1 MGAAVVQIPF
11 TTTAGG
17 PFTLPHTL
25 GVVPG
30 AVIFEMTAGGVV
42 WFQTTRFDANNLY
55 LVASAAGLT
64 GYAIV
69 FASASGPSYLIP
81 GQGNSTIQLQEVVDD
96 ASTLGD
102 VAPALATG
110 GFSQSPALSI
120 ANDVMQAII
129 NGGPGGQPYNW
140 KWNRYNLPVFYTNS
154 LQQDYFIPNLVNIG
168 WLESAWAV
176 NINQTSVPKQNFPIE
191 VDKDLLLTYQA
202 GTYAAK
208 IAWLP
213 NSMLET
219 GTWGAQP
226 LGPTAGFPSGQT
238 TVAGPN
244 LTGLQN
250 PGPGVIYTNPVGTLV
265 TPYNAITAITDP
277 NGNLWCLTTYG
288 TCSNTQPSWPS
299 SPVYPTLRNPNLIA
313 TTVTDGTCVWTAI
326 NPKGQGMRI
335 SPVPPQSGVVWAIQ
349 AVGQMVAPRFH
360 SLTQYLNPL
369 PDTMEWAF
377 KQGFFAEC
385 YRRNPDPKIRAR
397 FSQERQLW
405 LEALDKA
412 VRQYDRE
419 QDDFGFYPGDPSV
432 MDTGWGFNPISPAM
446 PFGPWTGW

>member
-1 MGAAVVQIPF
+1 MAAQVVQIPF
-11 TTTAGG
+11 TTPNAGN
-17 PFTLPHTL
+17 FTLPQSL

-30 AVIFEMTAGGVV
+30 SVIFEMTSGGAVY
-42 WFQTTRFDANNLY
+42 FQPARFDANNLY

-69 FASASGPSYLIP
+69 FAASSPSFLIP
-81 GQGNSTIQLQEVVDD
+81 GQANSTIQLQEVVDD

-102 VAPALATG
+102 VAPALSTG
-110 GFSQSPALSI
+110 GSSRDPALSI
-120 ANDVMQAII
+120 ANDVMQAMI

-168 WLESAWAV
+168 WLESGWAV
-176 NINQTSVPKQNFPIE
+176 DINQTSIPKQSYPVEI
-191 VDKDLLLTYQA
+191 DKDLLVMNNQSGYIGKA
-202 GTYAAK
+202 
-208 IAWLP
+208 AWLP
-213 NSMLET
+213 NSVLNT

-226 LGPTAGFPSGQT
+226 LGPTAGNPSGQT
-238 TVAGPN
+238 TLPGPN
-244 LTGLQN
+244 LTGQQN
-250 PGPGVIYTNPVGTLV
+250 PGPNVLYTNPLGQLV
-265 TPYNAITAITDP
+265 TPYNATTAIKDP

-288 TCSNTQPSWPS
+288 VCGATQPTWPT

-326 NPKGQGMRI
+326 NPYGQGIRL
-335 SPVPPQSGVVWAIQ
+335 SPMPPQSGIIWAIQ
-349 AVGQMVAPRFH
+349 LVGQMVAPRFFRL
-360 SLTQYLNPL
+360 SQYLNPL

-385 YRRNPDPKIRAR
+385 YRRNADPKIRAR
-397 FSQERQLW
+397 YKEERQNW

-419 QDDFGFYPGDPSV
+419 KDDFGFYPGSPGV
-432 MDTGWGFNPISPAM
+432 MDTGWGFNMVTPSM
-446 PFGPWTGW
+446 PYGPWVGW